1 MTSHQ
6 LQQAAMISLI
16 ADAVGYARLSQ
27 KTVFDI
33 VIPLLPPQRRG
44 LAEDIQRKL
53 AGDHFI
59 SEPFL
64 RDLAALVDFLGRE
77 IANGTQQGW
86 IADEHD
92 VNGGRHVR
100 QFSDHAFALIGASD
114 QLIDLHRAISDVLNH
129 AKAERLAETLFAH

>member
-1 MTSHQ
+1 
-6 LQQAAMISLI
+6 MISLI

-27 KTVFDI
+27 ETVFEI

-44 LAEDIQRKL
+44 LAEDIQRML

-59 SEPFL
+59 SEAFL

-77 IANGTQQGW
+77 IANGTQHGW

-92 VNGGRHVR
+92 VNGGRPVK
-100 QFSDHAFALIGASD
+100 QFSDHALALIGASD
-114 QLIDLHRAISDVLNH
+114 HLIDLHRAISDVLNY
-129 AKAERLAETLFAH
+129 AKAGRLAETLFEH